1 MLSLPLTHAAM
12 NCAERAVSVRLRR
25 PRGPQR
31 LLARLPRVDDSLTC
45 GDEFR
50 ARRRHTRT
58 PTIRPHMST
67 RFTQARLLT
76 VNEVADLLRVS
87 RMTVYRLIKEGQL
100 KALRV
105 GRSYRL
111 REDDVDE
118 YLSKRYTEAI

>member
-1 MLSLPLTHAAM
+1 
-12 NCAERAVSVRLRR
+12 
-25 PRGPQR
+25 
-31 LLARLPRVDDSLTC
+31 
-45 GDEFR
+45 
-50 ARRRHTRT
+50 
-58 PTIRPHMST
+58 MST

-111 REDDVDE
+111 REDDVDPALE
-118 YLSKRYTEAI
+118 SPQDLTGVVGRAVVDDDHVDVRIGLVAGTAQRLRGHG

>member
-1 MLSLPLTHAAM
+1 
-12 NCAERAVSVRLRR
+12 
-25 PRGPQR
+25 
-31 LLARLPRVDDSLTC
+31 
-45 GDEFR
+45 
-50 ARRRHTRT
+50 
-58 PTIRPHMST
+58 MST
-67 RFTQARLLT
+67 GFTQARPLT

>member
-1 MLSLPLTHAAM
+1 
-12 NCAERAVSVRLRR
+12 
-25 PRGPQR
+25 
-31 LLARLPRVDDSLTC
+31 
-45 GDEFR
+45 
-50 ARRRHTRT
+50 
-58 PTIRPHMST
+58 
-67 RFTQARLLT
+67 LT

-105 GRSYRL
+105 GRNYRL

>member
-1 MLSLPLTHAAM
+1 
-12 NCAERAVSVRLRR
+12 
-25 PRGPQR
+25 
-31 LLARLPRVDDSLTC
+31 
-45 GDEFR
+45 
-50 ARRRHTRT
+50 
-58 PTIRPHMST
+58 MST
-67 RFTQARLLT
+67 RFTHARLLT

-118 YLSKRYTEAI
+118 YLSARYTEAI